1 MVLETPR
8 TAGNVWT
15 PGCVSHTGSDSF
27 VEDLRDA
34 SNGSAVECF
43 NEAMAKI
50 AEHATGP
57 PPQPLRVQM
66 SIRWDDA
73 TAGEKNNFIEKAE
86 EACRS
91 VCSVIAPNDG
101 ERLLNEMAQTISTNT
116 NGPTDDLIAL
126 MSAYRDAKLQ
136 VLSIYAYRHT
146 MKKLQEFHE
155 PYERVSLRQIKMAR
169 AHAKTRGAGS
179 IVPKVI
185 NHRVRLDTSKVEHF
199 VDFINRPYFYQDV
212 AFGTRTL
219 TLDDGRQ
226 VTMPNVVR
234 TITRS
239 TMIKQYLEYCKEE
252 SFEPV
257 SRSTM
262 YRILEVREASQ
273 QKSLVVSIT
282 PLQRVCQLLRDLQ
295 ESLTS

>member
-15 PGCVSHTGSDSF
+15 PGCVSNTGSDSF

-43 NEAMAKI
+43 NEAMA
-50 AEHATGP
+50 
-57 PPQPLRVQM
+57 
-66 SIRWDDA
+66 
-73 TAGEKNNFIEKAE
+73 N
-86 EACRS
+86 
-91 VCSVIAPNDG
+91 
-101 ERLLNEMAQTISTNT
+101 
-116 NGPTDDLIAL
+116 
-126 MSAYRDAKLQ
+126 
-136 VLSIYAYRHT
+136 
-146 MKKLQEFHE
+146 E

-169 AHAKTRGAGS
+169 AHAKTRGPGS

-199 VDFINRPYFYQDV
+199 VHFINRPYFYQDV
-212 AFGTRTL
+212 AFGTRTS

-239 TMIKQYLEYCKEE
+239 TMIKQYLE
-252 SFEPV
+252 
-257 SRSTM
+257 
-262 YRILEVREASQ
+262 
-273 QKSLVVSIT
+273 
-282 PLQRVCQLLRDLQ
+282 
-295 ESLTS
+295 